1 MDARTPFEETSA
13 ADRKLARRRKAAVAK
28 AVKVGAF
35 AVVAI
40 AVAAFAF
47 NWISTALHYVHETDA
62 RIVTDMI
69 AVSSR
74 VAGVVDERAAEEG
87 RAVARGEVLARIDA
101 RDARLRLAELEAE
114 LKGVDGERDRLRA
127 ELAMV
132 EGRTSSRYANEQ
144 SNLDALR
151 ALLDSVQAE
160 YRFAKDEHDRA
171 LALSQRGVIS
181 SKDLDRARTAYL
193 KAQQER
199 LRAEA
204 AISGGKA
211 LLAEADAARQ
221 QIEVMQRQLDS
232 LAHRR
237 AEVQAR
243 VERQRLDV
251 QDREIRSPVDGV
263 VARTFVEVGEFVS
276 PGQRIALVYDPKA
289 LWVETNIRETEL
301 DRVRVGQRVEI
312 AVDAYPDRKL
322 EGRVERIGLAATSEF
337 ALLPSPN
344 PSGNFTKI
352 TQRVPVRI
360 ALPEHADL
368 LRPGMMVVVY
378 IDVGDR

>member
-1 MDARTPFEETSA
+1 VARA
-13 ADRKLARRRKAAVAK
+13 AALALLAVGL
-28 AVKVGAF
+28 GAF
-35 AVVAI
+35 AFHWVRTSL
-40 AVAAFAF
+40 
-47 NWISTALHYVHETDA
+47 NYVHETDA
-62 RIVTDMI
+62 RIVADLV

-74 VAGVVDERAAEEG
+74 VAGVVDERPAEEG
-87 RAVARGEVLARIDA
+87 RAIERGEVLVRIDA

-114 LKGVDGERDRLRA
+114 LKGVDGERDRLST

-132 EGRTSSRYANEQ
+132 EGRTSSRYANER

-160 YRFAKDEHDRA
+160 FRFAKDEHDRA
-171 LALSQRGVIS
+171 QALSSRGVVS
-181 SKDLDRARTAYL
+181 SKDLDRARTAFL

-211 LLAEADAARQ
+211 RLAEADAARQ
-221 QIEVMQRQLDS
+221 EIEVMHRQLAS
-232 LAHRR
+232 LVHRR

-251 QDREIRSPVDGV
+251 QDREVRSPLAGV
-263 VARTFVEVGEFVS
+263 VARTFIDVGEYVS

-289 LWVETNIRETEL
+289 IWVETNIRETEL
-301 DRVRVGQRVEI
+301 DRLRVGQPVEI
-312 AVDAYPDRKL
+312 AVDAYPNRKL

-360 ALPEHADL
+360 TLPDHADL

-378 IDVGDR
+378 IDVSDR

>member
-1 MDARTPFEETSA
+1 M
-13 ADRKLARRRKAAVAK
+13 LAI
-28 AVKVGAF
+28 GIF
-35 AVVAI
+35 T
-40 AVAAFAF
+40 F
-47 NWISTALHYVHETDA
+47 NWIRTALHYVHETDA
-62 RIVTDMI
+62 RIVTDMV

-74 VAGVVDERAAEEG
+74 VAGVVEERLAEEG
-87 RAVARGEVLARIDA
+87 QSVERGAVLARIDA
-101 RDARLRLAELEAE
+101 RDARLRLAELESE

-127 ELAMV
+127 ELEMV
-132 EGRTSSRYANEQ
+132 EGRTSSRYASER
-144 SNLDALR
+144 SNLDALK
-151 ALLDSVQAE
+151 ALLDAVQAE
-160 YRFAKDEHDRA
+160 FRFAKDEYDRA
-171 LALSQRGVIS
+171 QALSQRGVIS
-181 SKDLDRARTAYL
+181 SKDLERARTAYL

-204 AISGGKA
+204 AIAGGKA
-211 LLAEADAARQ
+211 LLAEADASRQ
-221 QIEVMQRQLDS
+221 QIEVMQRQLAS

-237 AEVQAR
+237 EEVRAR

-251 QDREIRSPVDGV
+251 QDREIRSPLTGV

-301 DRVRVGQRVEI
+301 DRVRVGQPVEI
-312 AVDAYPDRKL
+312 TVDAYPDRKL
-322 EGRVERIGLAATSEF
+322 EGRVERVGFATTSEF

-360 ALPEHADL
+360 SLPEHADL